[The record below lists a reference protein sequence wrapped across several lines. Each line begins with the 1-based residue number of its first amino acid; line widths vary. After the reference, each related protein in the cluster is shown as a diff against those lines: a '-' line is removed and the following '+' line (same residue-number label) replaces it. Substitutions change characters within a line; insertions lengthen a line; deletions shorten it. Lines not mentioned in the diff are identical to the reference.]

1 MIALM
6 LRAPNYR
13 DNASCAYQGN
23 LTNCLPSAK
32 HYKSIQGPK
41 ALPTKTIKKNQQHNF
56 SETEL
61 STETSMFNYT
71 QNIMLLRV
79 KTANKN

>member
-13 DNASCAYQGN
+13 DNAGCAYQGS

-41 ALPTKTIKKNQQHNF
+41 ALPTTNIKEK
-56 SETEL
+56 
-61 STETSMFNYT
+61 
-71 QNIMLLRV
+71 
-79 KTANKN
+79 